1 MAKLQEFPQEKA
13 VKALLVFDQ
22 FEGGGQKHIYYSHKS
37 GFDPPIWPPI
47 NHLHISL
54 PAQIVQIKWKNLSI
68 AEGKSENPKILI
80 PISNFLGTSFALF
93 VGAE

>member
-1 MAKLQEFPQEKA
+1 M
-13 VKALLVFDQ
+13 FDQ
-22 FEGGGQKHIYYSHKS
+22 FEGKRQKKDIYYSHKS

-68 AEGKSENPKILI
+68 AEGKNIY
-80 PISNFLGTSFALF
+80 SNNAIMTNEDVFSPA
-93 VGAE
+93 A